1 MADESKIRPPRGA
14 LIVIAIG
21 LFATL
26 AAAVL
31 ANENLAGSVATLEWV
46 EKAPLPDS
54 KKVAIPGGGEMQL
67 TEAGIRSTEQ
77 NVGEYSLFRT
87 SALLT
92 ISRGAAIGH
101 GRLRCSIQVPKRTI
115 VAKTHNSRASYP
127 RSSEELFEQDTPE
140 TSLVEFS
147 SHGTD
152 LGSLEMNDVFGSRYT
167 LEKGIVVEW
176 APFQIGQQVWQY
188 GLPAG
193 RPTEDLTLPFASIW
207 RTTSKPAA
215 HIACT
220 VENSAGKATVSTAGK
235 LES

>member
-1 MADESKIRPPRGA
+1 VADESKIRPPRGA

-21 LFATL
+21 LLATV

-46 EKAPLPDS
+46 EKTPLPDS
-54 KKVAIPGGGEMQL
+54 KKAAIPGGGEMQL

-77 NVGEYSLFRT
+77 NIGEYSLFRT

-147 SHGTD
+147 SHSTD
-152 LGSLEMNDVFGSRYT
+152 LASVDVSDIFGKRYT
-167 LEKGIVVEW
+167 TEKGIVVEW
-176 APFQIGQQVWQY
+176 AAYRIGQQVWKL
-188 GLPAG
+188 GLPSG
-193 RPTEDLTLPFASIW
+193 RPKEDLKLPFVSIW
-207 RTTSKPAA
+207 RTTVKPAA
-215 HIACT
+215 HMSCT
-220 VENSAGKATVSTAGK
+220 VETAAGSATVRTAGS
-235 LES
+235 LPG